1 MGKPICAFSNS
12 IYNSRLSH
20 ERPPTGWALLYALT
34 EVISPLI
41 CVYPADCTDFSN
53 NGLGAVTPMSC
64 SVTETLNGEWE
75 LTLVHDIDEFGK
87 WTRLSEGRILRA
99 PVPAAMTPRV
109 NQVRA
114 QPSGGAM
121 IYRVATRRD
130 PLRLRS
136 GTGTKYRILG
146 KYKKGTQV
154 VVLEKTTADWY
165 EVSCPDGKRGYMAAQ
180 YLTYVRT
187 ESAPAAAVS
196 EVVEPKMLR
205 DQPFRIYRVVPELD
219 KITVYARHIFYDLLD
234 NMIQSLKPSSS
245 QTGASVVQ
253 SISAACLSEHGF
265 TFYSDLESTAKEVE
279 WENIN
284 PVEALLGEGGAAE
297 KYSGELA
304 RDWFDVYLVQRVGT
318 DTNVQIR
325 QGKNLLGI
333 SYDVD
338 GTNVTT
344 RILPTG
350 EDADGNRLYL
360 PERYV
365 DSPNLDR
372 YPSPKWMHL
381 EVSGAKEVKKGE
393 GKKTKAQC
401 YEEMRS
407 AAQAEFDKGCDLPT
421 VTLKV
426 DFINCADTEE
436 YRQYGFLQNIFLGDA
451 VRVLVKK
458 LGISVSMRMTQYAYD
473 CLTRRYTSVTLGTV
487 ADTLEGNTISS
498 RQLPA
503 GIITGSKL
511 AINSVG
517 AGQLQSGSVGSLQ
530 IQMAAIQTA
539 HIETAAITS
548 AIERENAD
556 HSAYQ
561 LPPVSFLRAGKK
573 DQTDAT
579 EEIRFNRD
587 RLDTALSSF
596 GVNATIRDVTRGP
609 TVTRYDLELEAG
621 VKLNKITNLS
631 GDLALALGVEN
642 VRIAPIPDKISTVGI
657 EVPNKIVS
665 AVCLRDIIDSP
676 AFRNAKS
683 KLSFAVGKDI
693 GGNCIIGNISKLPHM
708 LIAGTTG
715 SGKSVCMNSLILS
728 LLYKATP
735 DEVRLI
741 MIDPKMVELGIYN
754 GIPHLFIPVVTDPKK
769 AAGALQWAVV
779 EMLKRYRLF
788 SEAQVRDLASYNAL
802 QKNEP
807 DGQTLPQVVIVID
820 ELADLMLCAAKEVE
834 ESICRVAQMGRAAGM
849 HLIIATQ
856 RPSADVITGLMKA
869 NIPSRI
875 AFAVSS
881 SLESRIILDTSGAE
895 KLIGMGDMLYAPI
908 GTGKPLRVQG
918 SFVSDE
924 EREEVVRF
932 IKQNSEAQYSDD
944 IIAQIEKSAAEADK
958 KSGPAPEADKPAKS
972 DYDELLPQGVDVI
985 LETKQA
991 SVSMLQRRL
1000 KLGYSRAARMV
1011 DQMEEMGIV
1020 GPFEGSKPRKIL
1032 ITKEQWQEMQ
1042 YVQGTAP
1049 SEVLQAQ
1056 TEFADANEE
1065 EPEDDES

>member
-1 MGKPICAFSNS
+1 M
-12 IYNSRLSH
+12 
-20 ERPPTGWALLYALT
+20 
-34 EVISPLI
+34 
-41 CVYPADCTDFSN
+41 
-53 NGLGAVTPMSC
+53 
-64 SVTETLNGEWE
+64 
-75 LTLVHDIDEFGK
+75 
-87 WTRLSEGRILRA
+87 
-99 PVPAAMTPRV
+99 
-109 NQVRA
+109 
-114 QPSGGAM
+114 
-121 IYRVATRRD
+121 AT
-130 PLRLRS
+130 S
-136 GTGTKYRILG
+136 SSKKKTGTA
-146 KYKKGTQV
+146 KK
-154 VVLEKTTADWY
+154 
-165 EVSCPDGKRGYMAAQ
+165 
-180 YLTYVRT
+180 
-187 ESAPAAAVS
+187 SAPAAKKPAS
-196 EVVEPKMLR
+196 APKKQPAAKAAPAPVPTAPTWPYALVCIILSLLAFLGLFHAEGVIIDGFAGFLCGIMGWGFWAFPFAMLLLAWIFVR
-205 DQPFRIYRVVPELD
+205 NPREHFGLRV
-219 KITVYARHIFYDLLD
+219 
-234 NMIQSLKPSSS
+234 
-245 QTGASVVQ
+245 
-253 SISAACLSEHGF
+253 
-265 TFYSDLESTAKEVE
+265 TA
-279 WENIN
+279 
-284 PVEALLGEGGAAE
+284 ALLIAPLFGTIVHLMVCRVAFTAQTFGAIVGQLYDGGKALT
-297 KYSGELA
+297 SGG
-304 RDWFDVYLVQRVGT
+304 VISGGVGYL
-318 DTNVQIR
+318 
-325 QGKNLLGI
+325 L
-333 SYDVD
+333 
-338 GTNVTT
+338 
-344 RILPTG
+344 
-350 EDADGNRLYL
+350 
-360 PERYV
+360 
-365 DSPNLDR
+365 
-372 YPSPKWMHL
+372 
-381 EVSGAKEVKKGE
+381 
-393 GKKTKAQC
+393 KA
-401 YEEMRS
+401 
-407 AAQAEFDKGCDLPT
+407 
-421 VTLKV
+421 
-426 DFINCADTEE
+426 
-436 YRQYGFLQNIFLGDA
+436 
-451 VRVLVKK
+451 
-458 LGISVSMRMTQYAYD
+458 GISVYAALPLTMAAFVLCVLGSMD
-473 CLTRRYTSVTLGTV
+473 L
-487 ADTLEGNTISS
+487 
-498 RQLPA
+498 
-503 GIITGSKL
+503 
-511 AINSVG
+511 SVG
-517 AGQLQSGSVGSLQ
+517 KIAAWSRARREAQYIPDEDVPLLDDDEDEPVPQPLPDPQRSPRRTAPDKPPEKKKRIDIPFDETKAEPDDDPIDPIPVKKPARGAKKAAPAEATQNVQPLSVEEAADICGVTVPATQ
-530 IQMAAIQTA
+530 EIQDPPKPSKKAASA
-539 HIETAAITS
+539 AVAAETAAITS
-548 AIERENAD
+548 AIESENAD

-587 RLDTALSSF
+587 RLNTALSSF

-693 GGNCIIGNISKLPHM
+693 GGNCIIGNIAKLPHM

-918 SFVSDE
+918 SYVSDE

-972 DYDELLPQGVDVI
+972 DYDELLPQAVDVI

-1032 ITKEQWQEMQ
+1032 ITKQQWQEMQ

-1056 TEFADANEE
+1056 TDFADDNEE

>member
-1 MGKPICAFSNS
+1 M
-12 IYNSRLSH
+12 
-20 ERPPTGWALLYALT
+20 
-34 EVISPLI
+34 
-41 CVYPADCTDFSN
+41 
-53 NGLGAVTPMSC
+53 
-64 SVTETLNGEWE
+64 
-75 LTLVHDIDEFGK
+75 
-87 WTRLSEGRILRA
+87 
-99 PVPAAMTPRV
+99 
-109 NQVRA
+109 
-114 QPSGGAM
+114 
-121 IYRVATRRD
+121 AT
-130 PLRLRS
+130 S
-136 GTGTKYRILG
+136 SSKKKTGTA
-146 KYKKGTQV
+146 KK
-154 VVLEKTTADWY
+154 
-165 EVSCPDGKRGYMAAQ
+165 
-180 YLTYVRT
+180 
-187 ESAPAAAVS
+187 SAPAAKKPAS
-196 EVVEPKMLR
+196 APKKQPAAKAAPAPAPTAPTWPYALVCIILSLLAFLGLFHAEGVIIDGFAGFLCGIMGWGFWAFPFAMLLLAWVFVR
-205 DQPFRIYRVVPELD
+205 NPREHFGLRV
-219 KITVYARHIFYDLLD
+219 
-234 NMIQSLKPSSS
+234 
-245 QTGASVVQ
+245 
-253 SISAACLSEHGF
+253 
-265 TFYSDLESTAKEVE
+265 TA
-279 WENIN
+279 
-284 PVEALLGEGGAAE
+284 ALLIAPLFGTIVHLMVCRVAFTAQTFGAIVGQLYDGGKALT
-297 KYSGELA
+297 SGG
-304 RDWFDVYLVQRVGT
+304 VISGGVGYL
-318 DTNVQIR
+318 
-325 QGKNLLGI
+325 L
-333 SYDVD
+333 
-338 GTNVTT
+338 
-344 RILPTG
+344 
-350 EDADGNRLYL
+350 
-360 PERYV
+360 
-365 DSPNLDR
+365 
-372 YPSPKWMHL
+372 
-381 EVSGAKEVKKGE
+381 
-393 GKKTKAQC
+393 KA
-401 YEEMRS
+401 
-407 AAQAEFDKGCDLPT
+407 
-421 VTLKV
+421 
-426 DFINCADTEE
+426 
-436 YRQYGFLQNIFLGDA
+436 
-451 VRVLVKK
+451 
-458 LGISVSMRMTQYAYD
+458 GISVYAALPLAMAAFVLCVLGSMD
-473 CLTRRYTSVTLGTV
+473 L
-487 ADTLEGNTISS
+487 
-498 RQLPA
+498 
-503 GIITGSKL
+503 
-511 AINSVG
+511 SVG
-517 AGQLQSGSVGSLQ
+517 KIAAWSRARREAQYIPDEDVPLLDDDEDEPVPQPLPDPQRSPRRTAPDKPPEKKKRIDIPFDETKAEPDDDPIDPIPVKKPARGAKKAAPAEATQNVQPLSVEEAADICGVTVPATQ
-530 IQMAAIQTA
+530 EIQDPPKPSKKAASA
-539 HIETAAITS
+539 AVAAETAAITS
-548 AIERENAD
+548 AIESENTD

-587 RLDTALSSF
+587 RLNTALSSF

-631 GDLALALGVEN
+631 SDLALALGVEN

-693 GGNCIIGNISKLPHM
+693 GGNCIIGNIAKLPHM

-918 SFVSDE
+918 SYVSDE

-972 DYDELLPQGVDVI
+972 DYDELLPQAVDVI

-1032 ITKEQWQEMQ
+1032 ITKQQWQEMQ

-1056 TEFADANEE
+1056 TDFADVNEE